1 LPNERPV
8 PLLADPRTW
17 RSPTLLAPL
26 HGVGAASV
34 RELLVNCGPPG
45 VVCAP
50 FLRVTSQPPNL
61 DWFRQQ
67 VQRTRDVPL
76 SVQLLGSHPEHLAAA
91 TRCLVD
97 AGVDVVDL
105 NLGCPVRTVVRRGV
119 GAALLSQIER
129 IREIVAAM
137 RAACSARLS
146 VKFRSGDS
154 GSSEV
159 VHIAQAIEAMG
170 ADFLVLHP
178 RTRIQGYGGV
188 ADWELVKSVKA
199 AVKIPVI
206 GNGDCWYATDSLRLL
221 QTSGADAVMLGRPAL
236 RNPYIF
242 RQIDDLRAGREPF
255 RPTARHILDH
265 IYRLADVFR
274 AELSHTR
281 SGPAGAL
288 KEQIQFLLRAVP
300 PPARQLLWQ
309 RASQAHDLDA
319 VLEAIRP
326 LSDQADLDLLAD
338 GPYRF
343 ESTPADPSEIRLAPT
358 SCSDIFPGNDE

>member
-1 LPNERPV
+1 MAF
-8 PLLADPRTW
+8 LADPRTW
-17 RSPTLLAPL
+17 HSPTLLAPL
-26 HGVGAASV
+26 HGVGASSV
-34 RELLVNCGPPG
+34 RDLLGECGSPG

-67 VQRTRDVPL
+67 VHRTRDVPL
-76 SVQLLGSHPEHLAAA
+76 SVQLLGSHPENLAAA
-91 TRCLVD
+91 TRCLVE
-97 AGVDVVDL
+97 AGADVVDL
-105 NLGCPVRTVVRRGV
+105 NLGCPARTVVRRGV
-119 GAALLSQIER
+119 GAALLGQIDQ
-129 IREIVAAM
+129 IRQIVAAM

-146 VKFRSGDS
+146 VKFRSGES

-159 VHIAQAIEAMG
+159 VQIAQAIEAMG

-188 ADWELVKSVKA
+188 ADWDLVKRVKD

-206 GNGDCWYATDSLRLL
+206 GNGDCWYASDSLRLM
-221 QTSGADAVMLGRPAL
+221 QSSGADAVMLGRPAL
-236 RNPYIF
+236 RNPFIF

-255 RPTARHILDH
+255 RPKASDVLEH
-265 IYRLADVFR
+265 IYRLAEVYR
-274 AELSHTR
+274 AELRHTR

-300 PPARQLLWQ
+300 RPARQLLWQ
-309 RASQAHDLDA
+309 RASQAHELGA

-326 LSDQADLDLLAD
+326 LSDQGDLDLFAE
-338 GPYRF
+338 GPHRF
-343 ESTPADPSEIRLAPT
+343 ESTPADPTENRLALRG
-358 SCSDIFPGNDE
+358 CSDIFPGDDE